1 MVMKLERMLNVLM
14 LITSSGG
21 SLHKTSSQKSYYH
34 SLHTS
39 IKRYNELGKFSFY
52 SQPFKKG
59 KQKTMTFVLA

>member
-39 IKRYNELGKFSFY
+39 IKRYNELGKFSLTP
-52 SQPFKKG
+52 STPNPSNRENKK
-59 KQKTMTFVLA
+59 L